1 MIDVSRNRQEFL
13 QSHLAEL
20 ASADFEAWARESFE
34 IAIKI
39 VYRNDGRTGIPRL
52 GNLDCAIVAAAPP
65 TLPVGYVVS
74 ASRIADRRI
83 LLAVYRLADFLTWVV
98 GN

>member
-39 VYRNDGRTGIPRL
+39 VYRIAFYPQSLEAIKLQNILASATG
-52 GNLDCAIVAAAPP
+52 G
-65 TLPVGYVVS
+65 
-74 ASRIADRRI
+74 
-83 LLAVYRLADFLTWVV
+83 
-98 GN
+98 

>member
-52 GNLDCAIVAAAPP
+52 GNLDCAMVAAAPP
-65 TLPVGYVVS
+65 QRFLWATLLVLAGLPIDGFFWRYT
-74 ASRIADRRI
+74 AWRI
-83 LLAVYRLADFLTWVV
+83 F
-98 GN
+98 

>member
-1 MIDVSRNRQEFL
+1 MIDVPRNRQEFL

-39 VYRNDGRTGIPRL
+39 VYRNDRRTGIPKL
-52 GNLDCAIVAAAPP
+52 GNLNCAMVEAGPQRFLWA
-65 TLPVGYVVS
+65 TLLVRAGLLIDGFFWRNT
-74 ASRIADRRI
+74 AWRI
-83 LLAVYRLADFLTWVV
+83 F
-98 GN
+98 